1 MNLRKS
7 IFYICM
13 VFSLVL
19 FVEGVF
25 TILNFTKT
33 DNINLTKEN
42 ENNYHN
48 RQIVRNIYKEGD
60 YPEYI
65 NLLP

>member
-19 FVEGVF
+19 FVEGLF
-25 TILNFTKT
+25 TILNFTKE
-33 DNINLTKEN
+33 DNKDFASQRRRIMKIEKLIEK
-42 ENNYHN
+42 
-48 RQIVRNIYKEGD
+48 
-60 YPEYI
+60 
-65 NLLP
+65 L